1 MAMERVYNLIWIAVP
16 IILLFV
22 NLLFPRSQLLKTLA
36 LILLVIT
43 AGIRAF
49 TGHNQIDRSLRAIEF
64 WFSPGNPMMTHQTV
78 AGWIPPIQRAV
89 TWYGFDLWLG
99 LALGIFFA
107 FVPCDILSRR
117 RSHIARQKT

>member
-1 MAMERVYNLIWIAVP
+1 MAIQGVHTLIWMAVP

-22 NLLFPRSQLLKTLA
+22 NLLFPRSRRLKAFA
-36 LILLVIT
+36 LILLVML
-43 AGIRAF
+43 AGSRAF
-49 TGHNQIDRSLRAIEF
+49 TDHHQIDRSLRAIEF
-64 WFSPGNPMMTHQTV
+64 WFSPGNPAMTSETV

-107 FVPCDILSRR
+107 SVPCDILSLW
-117 RSHIARQKT
+117 RSRSARQKT